1 MVVHQV
7 GKGNL
12 ILETAEIDIPVK
24 IKCCV
29 LAMYYCISFSYNPH
43 SHVCQFTSLTCTK
56 PQRKHNVCM

>member
-43 SHVCQFTSLTCTK
+43 SHVCQFISLTCTK
-56 PQRKHNVCM
+56 PQRKHNVYM